1 MSPTSYTLCN
11 MIGSKG
17 AIVFLTF
24 IAFLQLGLTGKSGRG
39 KISAPAAAPAGAPP
53 ASSTPEVPG
62 SAASTPVAGSGSGSA
77 ASSVPG
83 SSSESTGSIKGTASY
98 YTEWSSNPGSC
109 GFIPGKDELIA
120 AVNSQYMPAKCNQ
133 CIQVNYEGKS
143 IKVKVTDT
151 CPACDSTKLDLSN
164 TAFAQLAPLDKGIL
178 QITWSWVPC

>member
-1 MSPTSYTLCN
+1 

-17 AIVFLTF
+17 IVVLLTL
-24 IAFLQLGLTGKSGRG
+24 ITFLQLGLAGRSGRG
-39 KISAPAAAPAGAPP
+39 KAATPAAAPGAPASLTPSAVADSSGSVASTPAAGSGAGAGTGSV
-53 ASSTPEVPG
+53 ASSTS
-62 SAASTPVAGSGSGSA
+62 SASAG
-77 ASSVPG
+77 
-83 SSSESTGSIKGTASY
+83 STGSIQGTASY

-120 AVNSQYMPAKCNQ
+120 AVNAQYMPAKCNQ

-164 TAFAQLAPLDKGIL
+164 TAFAQLAPLSKGIL